1 MEAAHLVVQA
11 LVHAEDGAASNA
23 HVDAAADLLQR
34 QWPRH
39 SAGSWAAAIQAT
51 VRTPTLPLHFIGLLA
66 GERGAPAR
74 LVAHGSLHA
83 SAFHGDGRN
92 AVLQSLVVD
101 SATRRTGIG
110 RRFLDALESEAAAR
124 GFGYMLL
131 CTKDQQPFYLACGYR
146 TCEPVNLDVP
156 VLTTRSP
163 EAVTG
168 LEALLRRRTE
178 GSDAGSGHA
187 TGTAAHTAGPVQ
199 PKELVTW
206 FEKRLRA
213 FPGPAEVLR
222 LSWDARVHSS
232 SQEFDAAAA
241 CSGQL
246 RQLLQHPH
254 GRRTSESA
262 RTDALGSDVLPPQSC
277 CLVGQVQ
284 ELLWLRQIG
293 PSCGLTAV
301 LMIADTAAARRR
313 ARGGPAS
320 TDRLAPRV
328 MRLAWSAADG
338 LSRAEAPPPADAM
351 DVPSP
356 ASPTALRS
364 CLLPAAVAA
373 GLTAD
378 GEVFD
383 IAGLCSLVG
392 SEAGLPTALLGAGCE
407 GAALAGDG
415 PLSAATIV
423 QALENGSVLLIAY
436 DGDSSRAW
444 SPCSA
449 GGAKA
454 HWAVV
459 CGYLRCAASDS
470 AGTCGCKAKPETAP
484 IKVQSCDGAS
494 GNVTSVPVAG
504 AGACVA
510 AGPESAEACGSTV
523 YLILAHSMSAIP
535 VVCDAAAL
543 LASNA
548 QLHRADER
556 KARAG
561 GWLVGRGKSPH
572 LAGAIAVS
580 LR

>member
-1 MEAAHLVVQA
+1 
-11 LVHAEDGAASNA
+11 
-23 HVDAAADLLQR
+23 
-34 QWPRH
+34 
-39 SAGSWAAAIQAT
+39 
-51 VRTPTLPLHFIGLLA
+51 
-66 GERGAPAR
+66 
-74 LVAHGSLHA
+74 
-83 SAFHGDGRN
+83 
-92 AVLQSLVVD
+92 
-101 SATRRTGIG
+101 
-110 RRFLDALESEAAAR
+110 
-124 GFGYMLL
+124 MLL

-156 VLTTRSP
+156 VLTARSP
-163 EAVTG
+163 DTVTG
-168 LEALLRRRTE
+168 LEALLRRRAE
-178 GSDAGSGHA
+178 ASDAGSGHA
-187 TGTAAHTAGPVQ
+187 TGTAGHAAGPVR
-199 PKELVTW
+199 PGELVTW

-213 FPGPAEVLR
+213 FPGPAEVSR
-222 LSWDARVHSS
+222 LSWGTSVDAPSH
-232 SQEFDAAAA
+232 EFDAAAG
-241 CSGQL
+241 CSSQL

-254 GRRTSESA
+254 EL
-262 RTDALGSDVLPPQSC
+262 LGSDALPPRSC

-313 ARGGPAS
+313 ARDGAAS
-320 TDRLAPRV
+320 ADCLVPR
-328 MRLAWSAADG
+328 MLQLAWSAAAG
-338 LSRAEAPPPADAM
+338 LSQAEAPPTAVQQPWPDAM
-351 DVPSP
+351 DTCSP

-383 IAGLCSLVG
+383 IAGLRGLVG
-392 SEAGLPTALLGAGCE
+392 SEAGLPAALLGAGCE
-407 GAALAGDG
+407 GVAPAGGG
-415 PLSAATIV
+415 PLSAATII
-423 QALENGSVLLIAY
+423 QGLEYGSVLLIAY
-436 DGDSSRAW
+436 DADSSRAW
-444 SPCSA
+444 SPCCA

-454 HWAVV
+454 HWAVI
-459 CGYLRCAASDS
+459 CGYLRCAARDS
-470 AGTCGCKAKPETAP
+470 AETCVCETRREAARTKAHK
-484 IKVQSCDGAS
+484 CDGAS
-494 GNVTSVPVAG
+494 GDVASMPVAG

-510 AGPESAEACGSTV
+510 AGPKSAEACGCPV

-561 GWLVGRGKSPH
+561 GWLVGRGKSPQ

-580 LR
+580 LRLPPLPGAIAQPLTASVHIA